1 MKPILF
7 FGEGEYVSVDPQN
20 LICVKA
26 DALYTKV
33 FIKNTE
39 ASGKPFIK
47 HTATVNVGGFAKKL
61 PASKFCRVSRSVVVN
76 MDSVKSIRDGAVQL
90 HTDVEE
96 PILIGKTYR
105 QQFLKR
111 FNRIQ

>member
-7 FGEGEYVSVDPQN
+7 FGKGEYVSVDPPN

-26 DALYTKV
+26 DERYTEV
-33 FIKNTE
+33 FVKNTE

-76 MDSVKSIRDGAVQL
+76 MDSVKTIRDGAVQL
-90 HTDVEE
+90 HTDVGE
-96 PILIGKTYR
+96 PILLGKTYCR
-105 QQFLKR
+105 QFMSR